1 MAETCE
7 TQDTLISNSCI
18 CSQGYTWQSLGPPKC
33 LLCPATYFAE
43 DRDTLI
49 EQSNIL
55 LKQSVAM

>member
-7 TQDTLISNSCI
+7 MRDALDSNSGIDKGTPDKAQALTNAC
-18 CSQGYTWQSLGPPKC
+18 CALPPN
-33 LLCPATYFAE
+33 LQI

-55 LKQSVAM
+55 LK